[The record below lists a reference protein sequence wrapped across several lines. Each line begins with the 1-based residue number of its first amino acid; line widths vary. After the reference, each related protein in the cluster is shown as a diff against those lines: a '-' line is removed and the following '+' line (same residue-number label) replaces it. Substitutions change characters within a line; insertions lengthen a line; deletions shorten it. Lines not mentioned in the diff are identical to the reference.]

1 MRATPASPAPRPP
14 AGAIEPPSPVRPVDA
29 PRPEK
34 DVSGAEVDARALMA
48 LLASPLF
55 QRMLAIML
63 APASVV
69 AGVLILLRLLGVL

>member
-14 AGAIEPPSPVRPVDA
+14 AGATEPLSPVRPVDA
-29 PRPEK
+29 PKPEQ
-34 DVSGAEVDARALMA
+34 DVSSAEVDARALLA
-48 LLASPLF
+48 LLGSPLF
-55 QRMLAIML
+55 RRMLAMTL